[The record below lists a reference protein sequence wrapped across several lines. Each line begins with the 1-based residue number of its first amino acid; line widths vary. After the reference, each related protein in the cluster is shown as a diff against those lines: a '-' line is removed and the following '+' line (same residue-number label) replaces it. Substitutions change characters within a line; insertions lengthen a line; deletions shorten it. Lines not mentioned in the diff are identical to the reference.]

1 MGVSQIIHDNVEW
14 HVWKHRLN
22 LVRLKC
28 IQRKYIT
35 KTLDLQLRKPERET
49 PEYSKRTGDP
59 RLPRMLAG
67 SLNL

>member
-28 IQRKYIT
+28 IQRKYIK
-35 KTLDLQLRKPERET
+35 KTLHLQLRKPERET
-49 PEYSKRTGDP
+49 PEYSKRTEDP